1 MKSVDRYL
9 RDKWIL
15 DSGAKNHMTENS
27 RLLDC
32 TTCLVFSIFVYL
44 GGSDRLMTTQIG
56 SFKSPQ
62 ISFPIFEVPGL
73 NLSLTS
79 CAQLCADMG
88 FWIVLHGTR
97 GIIYDKEESSYGR
110 LKFLK
115 TYPRIKFNALSLVT
129 CHLSGNKIKS
139 TSGIG

>member
-97 GIIYDKEESSYGR
+97 GIIYDKEEQLWSPQI
-110 LKFLK
+110 LE
-115 TYPRIKFNALSLVT
+115 NLSKNQIQCSVT
-129 CHLSGNKIKS
+129 CHLSLVR
-139 TSGIG
+139 